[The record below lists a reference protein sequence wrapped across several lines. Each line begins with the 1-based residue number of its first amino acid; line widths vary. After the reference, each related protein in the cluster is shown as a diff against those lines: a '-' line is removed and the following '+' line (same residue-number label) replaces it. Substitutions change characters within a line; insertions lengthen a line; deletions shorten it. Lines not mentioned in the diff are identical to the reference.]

1 MFVVPEYIAHVKIQ
15 EESTNDKD
23 NIFTSKFVQK
33 DDLVYINN
41 FPVKNSDVSLPS
53 SHTQLCDPVYTKLSS
68 LSPII

>member
-53 SHTQLCDPVYTKLSS
+53 SHT
-68 LSPII
+68 